1 MTGGMVLKVI
11 LLPGPMPINNN
22 GNIMTP
28 EIRSNLLSVKQII
41 TSTLLSADHQSKLD
55 FLQEMQRE
63 IDFLI
68 VAVISNELPDISEVE
83 AAKPP
88 QSPT

>member
-28 EIRSNLLSVKQII
+28 EVHSNLLSVKQII

-88 QSPT
+88 QSHA